1 MQAVILAGGLGT
13 RMRPLTEKTPKPMLT
28 VNGKPFLSHQIELL
42 KSQGFS
48 RFLLLVAYR
57 GEEIRKFFLDGK
69 SLGVHIEYSDEA
81 SPLGTGGALK
91 NAEARLDSEFLLL
104 NGDTFLD
111 ISYREL
117 TAAYKA
123 CGCPA
128 LVVAYENGQKRL
140 PNNLAVASGGEV
152 TAYSKKDA
160 VGMTHVDAGVIALDK
175 RILELI
181 PAGRSCSLEEEI
193 YPVLVRRRE
202 LRAWPTSEAFI
213 DIGSPAGLEALSRR
227 LS

>member
-13 RMRPLTEKTPKPMLT
+13 RMRPLTEKIPKPMLP
-28 VNGKPFLSHQIELL
+28 VNGRPFLYHQIELL

-57 GEEIRKFFLDGK
+57 GDEIRKFFLDGK

-91 NAEARLDSEFLLL
+91 NAEARLDAEFLLL

-111 ISYREL
+111 IHYQDL
-117 TAAYKA
+117 AVAYKA
-123 CGCPA
+123 CGSPA
-128 LVVAYENGQKRL
+128 MVVAYENGQKRL

-160 VGMTHVDAGVIALDK
+160 AGVTHVDAGVIALDK

-213 DIGSPAGLEALSRR
+213 DIGSPAGLEALGRK
-227 LS
+227 LP